1 MRIDP
6 LIIAM
11 FMSIDGPEQSK
22 FRNRISS
29 AERFRASWGP
39 DAVRLAQTYQGRE
52 TIFRTLN
59 RILDGG
65 NGDTGF
71 DASDLTHT

>member
-1 MRIDP
+1 MKIDP

-22 FRNRISS
+22 FRQRIS
-29 AERFRASWGP
+29 AAQGFHASWGP

-52 TIFRTLN
+52 MIFRTLN
-59 RILDGG
+59 RVIDGK
-65 NGDTGF
+65 GDIGF